1 MVKAILFDFN
11 GVIIDDEH
19 VQCAAYAEVMK
30 PYEIDLTEED
40 YFSRMGMN
48 DRVFVRSVFEE
59 AGKPVDDQILDSVVG
74 AKTAKWRE
82 SVMETV
88 PLFDGVDN
96 FIRKCANELALGIV
110 SMAKREEIDL
120 VLEKTGLGECF
131 SVIISAEDIS
141 TYKPDPTCYREGFR
155 QIDLHRIAAS
165 HLPMNHDECLVIED
179 SPAGVMAGKAADLR
193 VLGIANT
200 VSSDK
205 LKAAGADAVATH
217 LDDWMPE
224 TLRRV
229 FV

>member
-1 MVKAILFDFN
+1 MIKAILFDFN

-19 VQCAAYAEVMK
+19 VQYAAYAEVMK
-30 PYEIDLTEED
+30 PYDIELTEED

-48 DRVFVRSVFEE
+48 DRVFVTSVFEE
-59 AGKPVDDQILDSVVG
+59 AGKPVDEQTLDSVIG

-82 SVMETV
+82 SVIENV

-96 FIRKCANELALGIV
+96 FIRKTANELSLGIV
-110 SMAKREEIDL
+110 SMAKREEMGL
-120 VLEKTGLGECF
+120 VLEKTGLAECF

-165 HLPMNHDECLVIED
+165 HLPMHHSDCLVIED
-179 SPAGVMAGKAADLR
+179 SPAGVKAGKAADLP
-193 VLGIANT
+193 VLGVANT
-200 VSSDK
+200 VSAEE
-205 LKAAGADAVATH
+205 LRAAGADAIAVK

-224 TLRRV
+224 SLRRV